1 MRLTDKRI
9 LFFAIAAYFVVF
21 GILTSLRHYNFETQ
35 AWDLA
40 AFVQT
45 MWNTTQGRVMFNNLE
60 QVSNHLGLHMS
71 PWLFALVP
79 GYAVFPT
86 PYFLLIAQ
94 TLALALGAW
103 PLYLLAQKVI
113 GRKSWSLLAVAA
125 YLLYPSLHWSNFYD
139 FHEITFFIPLF
150 LAAFY
155 LAETKR
161 WGWAGLFFVLAAS
174 TKEDAILAVA
184 FAGLYFLFFQKTTLV
199 AAKSRKIGL
208 AMVLLSILYLVIAVK
223 LIMPALGGGVL
234 RFDRYA
240 NFGATPMEAIKTAV
254 TNPFL
259 VAQTVFTGE
268 KFLYLLI
275 LLLPVAFL
283 PFFSWRTLIL
293 LLPGLPENLL
303 TNYTFQFS
311 GLYHYDSI
319 LIPAIFIGTIFGAR
333 NFLDW
338 KPRWERY
345 LFWILVAVTAI
356 GFFTRSPINFKNFP
370 LHYFQ
375 TSAQED
381 AYHKLVALVPP
392 GISVAATTNLVPH
405 LSHREHAYALGVE
418 KMVVDMVIADLA
430 DTFGFKN
437 AEEMDQYLESYLKSG
452 IYQSRLFGDRY
463 LIIFRQGLKLVEAQ

>member
-1 MRLTDKRI
+1 
-9 LFFAIAAYFVVF
+9 
-21 GILTSLRHYNFETQ
+21 
-35 AWDLA
+35 
-40 AFVQT
+40 
-45 MWNTTQGRVMFNNLE
+45 
-60 QVSNHLGLHMS
+60 MS

-113 GRKSWSLLAVAA
+113 GRKPLSLLLVFL

-155 LAETKR
+155 FAETRR
-161 WGWAGLFFVLAAS
+161 WGWAGIFFALAAS
-174 TKEDAILAVA
+174 TKEDAILAVM
-184 FAGLYFLFFQKTTLV
+184 FAGIYFLFCKTDVIASDNFFVRLLHFV
-199 AAKSRKIGL
+199 RKDHRFFPSLRVRQPAGAAILPYFKKNKIRIFGL
-208 AMVLLSILYLVIAVK
+208 TVIVLALIYFIIAVK
-223 LIMPALGGGVL
+223 ILMPALGGGVL

-240 NFGATPMEAIKTAV
+240 NFGATPTEAITTAI
-254 TNPFL
+254 TNPIL
-259 VAQTVFTGE
+259 VAQTIFTGE
-268 KFLYLLI
+268 KLLYLLI
-275 LLLPVAFL
+275 LLLPVVFL
-283 PFFSWRTLIL
+283 PLFSWRTLIL

-319 LIPAIFIGTIFGAR
+319 LIPAIFIGAIFGAR

-345 LFWILVAVTAI
+345 LFWILITATAI
-356 GFFTRSPINFKNFP
+356 SFLARSPINFKNFP
-370 LHYFQ
+370 LHYFR
-375 TSAQED
+375 TSAQET
-381 AYHKLVALVPP
+381 AYRKLVALAPP

-418 KMVVDMVIADLA
+418 KMAVDMVIADLA
-430 DTFGFKN
+430 DTFGFKS
-437 AEEMDQYLESYLKSG
+437 AEEMNQYLESYTQSG
-452 IYQSRLFGDRY
+452 FYQVQLFEERY
-463 LIIFRQGLKLVEAQ
+463 LVIISNKLKLVPKE

>member
-1 MRLTDKRI
+1 MRLTEKQI
-9 LFFAIAAYFVVF
+9 LIAAILGYFIVF
-21 GILTSLRHYNFETQ
+21 GVLTSLRHYNFETQ

-94 TLALALGAW
+94 TAALALGAW
-103 PLYLLAQKVI
+103 PLYLLARRVI
-113 GRKSWSLLAVAA
+113 GKKSWSLLLAAA

-155 LAETKR
+155 FAEIKR
-161 WGWAGLFFVLAAS
+161 WGWAGIFFALAAS

-184 FAGLYFLFFQKTTLV
+184 FAGLYFLFFQKSTSDTV
-199 AAKSRKIGL
+199 NPKKFGAAMALL
-208 AMVLLSILYLVIAVK
+208 AVLYLVIAVK

-240 NFGATPMEAIKTAV
+240 NFGATPVEAVKTAI
-254 TNPFL
+254 TSPAL
-259 VAQTVFTGE
+259 VARTVFTGE
-268 KFLYLLI
+268 KMLYLLI
-275 LLLPVAFL
+275 LFLPVAFL
-283 PFFSWRTLIL
+283 PLFSWRTLIL

-303 TNYTFQFS
+303 TNYAFQFS

-319 LIPAIFIGTIFGAR
+319 LIPAIFIGTVFGAR
-333 NFLDW
+333 NLLAW
-338 KPRWERY
+338 RPRWERY
-345 LFWILVAVTAI
+345 FFWGLVVAIAI
-356 GFFTRSPINFKNFP
+356 GFLTRSPINFRNFP
-370 LHYFQ
+370 LHYFR

-381 AYHKLVALVPP
+381 AYRKLVALVPP

-405 LSHREHAYALGVE
+405 LSHREHAYALNSE
-418 KMVVDMVIADLA
+418 RMAVDIVIADLA

-437 AEEMDQYLESYLKSG
+437 PEEMNQYLDNYLKSG
-452 IYQSRLFGDRY
+452 IYQSQLFNDRY
-463 LIIFRQGLKLVEAQ
+463 LVIVRQGLKFVSD

>member
-1 MRLTDKRI
+1 MRLTEKQI
-9 LFFAIAAYFVVF
+9 LLAAILGYLLVF
-21 GILTSLRHYNFETQ
+21 GALTSLRHYNFETQ

-86 PYFLLIAQ
+86 PYFLLIVQ

-103 PLYLLAQKVI
+103 PLYLLAQRVI
-113 GRKSWSLLAVAA
+113 GKRSWSLLLVFS

-139 FHEITFFIPLF
+139 FHEIIFFIPLF

-155 LAETKR
+155 FAETSR
-161 WGWAGLFFVLAAS
+161 WGWAGLFFALAAS

-184 FAGLYFLFFQKTTLV
+184 FAGLYFLFFRGFKTGFNYSKKFGLV
-199 AAKSRKIGL
+199 MTSL
-208 AMVLLSILYLVIAVK
+208 AVIYLVLAVR

-240 NFGATPMEAIKTAV
+240 NFGATPTEAIRTAV
-254 TNPFL
+254 VSPGL
-259 VAQTVFTGE
+259 VASTIFTGE
-268 KFLYLLI
+268 KILYLLI
-275 LLLPVAFL
+275 LFLPVAFL
-283 PFFSWRTLIL
+283 PILSWRTLIL

-303 TNYTFQFS
+303 TNYAFQFS

-345 LFWILVAVTAI
+345 LFWTLIAMTAM
-356 GFFTRSPINFKNFP
+356 GFLTRSPINFKNFP

-418 KMVVDMVIADLA
+418 KMAVDMVIADLA

-452 IYQSRLFGDRY
+452 IYQSQLFDSRY